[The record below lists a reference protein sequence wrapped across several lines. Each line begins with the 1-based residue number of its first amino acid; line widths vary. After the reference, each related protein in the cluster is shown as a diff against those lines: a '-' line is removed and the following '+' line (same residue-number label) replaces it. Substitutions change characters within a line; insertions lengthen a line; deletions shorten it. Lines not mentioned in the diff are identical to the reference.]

1 MEGIKDMNR
10 LYFFKGSAE
19 GEKIGKIP
27 SGVVRTEPRIIPD
40 LSQTWKMCPPPPP
53 KKKKGNTL
61 GVMAAASSRA
71 AVAS

>member
-1 MEGIKDMNR
+1 MEGIKDMSR
-10 LYFFKGSAE
+10 LYFFNGSAE

-27 SGVVRTEPRIIPD
+27 SGVVWTE
-40 LSQTWKMCPPPPP
+40 
-53 KKKKGNTL
+53 L